1 MAQKGFM
8 RTIEETR
15 AHIKALHDEIENGDV
30 RARHNGPNCPGCLYS
45 LLEFIDSE
53 PPCKHEKAFYKP
65 SGFYGHGGRWYF
77 AGVGLDPA
85 FEIFCCPDC
94 GERLPEDGVKEE
106 A

>member
-30 RARHNGPNCPGCLYS
+30 GARHNGPNCPGCLYS

-53 PPCKHEKAFYKP
+53 PPCRHKRVRYL
-65 SGFYGHGGRWYF
+65 
-77 AGVGLDPA
+77 VLD
-85 FEIFCCPDC
+85 
-94 GERLPEDGVKEE
+94 
-106 A
+106 